1 MRVIEPKVLKILG
14 LLRSIL
20 KPAEENDVTLEKG
33 HSVSAACWRPF
44 LTLEPRPLSARG
56 IQFPEVIV
64 MVEGPLLGTTKLPS
78 KQVNIT
84 SGATGPSMPRTR
96 KRAIGA
102 GDLSPLV
109 LVDEV
114 DEKIVV
120 KGSQSS
126 VEVLATEQ

>member
-1 MRVIEPKVLKILG
+1 
-14 LLRSIL
+14 
-20 KPAEENDVTLEKG
+20 
-33 HSVSAACWRPF
+33 
-44 LTLEPRPLSARG
+44 
-56 IQFPEVIV
+56 

-84 SGATGPSMPRTR
+84 GGATCPGMPRTR
-96 KRAIGA
+96 ERAIGA

-109 LVDEV
+109 LVNEV

-126 VEVLATEQ
+126 VEVLTTEQ